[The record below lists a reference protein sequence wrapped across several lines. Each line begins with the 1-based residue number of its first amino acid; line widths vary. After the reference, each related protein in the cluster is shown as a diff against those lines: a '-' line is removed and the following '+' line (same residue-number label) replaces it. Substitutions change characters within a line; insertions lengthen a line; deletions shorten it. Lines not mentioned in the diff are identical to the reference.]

1 MRKRTKLMW
10 QDLLLAAVIAGLLV
24 FLIRPAVLRNREEQ
38 RELARMEEIYRQAEE
53 LYRRGKFEDAGDLFR
68 SIDYHYAHVNEY
80 NVLCD
85 AHRFYAKG
93 DLYRAKY
100 ALDRDIYSFL
110 EGEDKKAFEA
120 FKETVDSEYAAYEA
134 RQDEEWWEQ
143 WKRQLA
149 NQQQQQGTGTC
160 AAAPYIGMSEWRI
173 NDTEL
178 GRYSQVRIT
187 QNGRDLE
194 TWEVHVYYWYKDGK
208 TLYFATCE
216 KGAVV
221 NVGDY
226 RDHPKSHSGNRV
238 DVTPYPDV
246 SDFSN
251 PEDFYDFYSEDFDG
265 YYDAEDFYYEH
276 GGR

>member
-1 MRKRTKLMW
+1 MLPIRESRYDLCMRGGRDVRKRTKLMW

-120 FKETVDSEYAAYEA
+120 FKETVDTEYAAYEA
-134 RQDEEWWEQ
+134 RQDED
-143 WKRQLA
+143 
-149 NQQQQQGTGTC
+149 
-160 AAAPYIGMSEWRI
+160 S
-173 NDTEL
+173 
-178 GRYSQVRIT
+178 
-187 QNGRDLE
+187 
-194 TWEVHVYYWYKDGK
+194 
-208 TLYFATCE
+208 
-216 KGAVV
+216 
-221 NVGDY
+221 
-226 RDHPKSHSGNRV
+226 
-238 DVTPYPDV
+238 
-246 SDFSN
+246 
-251 PEDFYDFYSEDFDG
+251 
-265 YYDAEDFYYEH
+265 
-276 GGR
+276 